1 MTTRSGKCFVPMC
14 RTGYKGAT
22 GKFSL
27 FRAPHDEN
35 LLQIWQRKIPRGD
48 RNLTSRD
55 VVCERHFTSSEIIKE
70 WNSGSISIPY
80 KRPKLKHGAIPTIFP
95 NCPSY
100 LTTAT
105 VSKRRI
111 IERHEIPSKRAKM
124 EQLENLEPVD
134 KTVEDPD
141 VIKNPFKD
149 LLDGN
154 IPFQLPPFCNFTTYG
169 EGDTKNVL
177 FSKTVIKNQKPNV
190 QHVLVNENFQLHFFV
205 NCVEVNIECNFEQIG
220 RDVNL
225 FEETLKIFMLSDICI
240 GGPKENL
247 YNVTNSRIA
256 KFDSTTSRWR
266 HNNCIYLL
274 KEKQECCIKCG
285 HLYKVSRS
293 LKSQD
298 TTKTKIPKKTVDK
311 KSLQRT
317 TRSLRLR
324 IQHILRAKAKF
335 CKIKQETWE
344 GKLNLL
350 PTKQKDMILECLN
363 LTKFKSKN
371 RRRYTANW
379 IMSCMLLYIKSTST
393 YEHLRRND
401 ILPLCSIS
409 TVRHYLRNVNIAC
422 GLDNKFFELFKKKL
436 LYKNEFQKD
445 GLLLFDEVQVKSSVT
460 VNPKTLQLDGFT
472 NFGIEDST
480 KEKKELVD
488 HALVFM
494 FSALHDSFVQ
504 PVAVYGVKGATK
516 GEILAQI
523 ILKIIIEITKAGGN
537 VRGIIC
543 DGATTNRKMWS
554 ILGISGQKNNL
565 VNSFKNPCND
575 EPIYAFSDT
584 PYLFKCVRNRMY
596 NQPHLVTPFGKILW
610 SYYEALYELDKKNPG
625 NLRVC
630 KKLSYD
636 HINPTNFL
644 KMRVKLATQIFS
656 NSVADGLTIYKERNP
671 SVIDDNVKPTI
682 QFTKFMNSLFDVL
695 NRKCYLDGIYNDS
708 KDFDILQK
716 GLQFLDEWEDLK
728 VKGYITEREGLTSN
742 TLEGLRVSI
751 QSTIDLT
758 TLLLSKGYK
767 YVATAKINQD
777 PLENLVI
784 VR

>member
-154 IPFQLPPFCNFTTYG
+154 IPFQLPPFCNFTTY
-169 EGDTKNVL
+169 
-177 FSKTVIKNQKPNV
+177 
-190 QHVLVNENFQLHFFV
+190 
-205 NCVEVNIECNFEQIG
+205 
-220 RDVNL
+220 
-225 FEETLKIFMLSDICI
+225 
-240 GGPKENL
+240 
-247 YNVTNSRIA
+247 
-256 KFDSTTSRWR
+256 
-266 HNNCIYLL
+266 
-274 KEKQECCIKCG
+274 
-285 HLYKVSRS
+285 
-293 LKSQD
+293 
-298 TTKTKIPKKTVDK
+298 
-311 KSLQRT
+311 
-317 TRSLRLR
+317 
-324 IQHILRAKAKF
+324 
-335 CKIKQETWE
+335 
-344 GKLNLL
+344 
-350 PTKQKDMILECLN
+350 
-363 LTKFKSKN
+363 
-371 RRRYTANW
+371 
-379 IMSCMLLYIKSTST
+379 
-393 YEHLRRND
+393 
-401 ILPLCSIS
+401 
-409 TVRHYLRNVNIAC
+409 
-422 GLDNKFFELFKKKL
+422 
-436 LYKNEFQKD
+436 
-445 GLLLFDEVQVKSSVT
+445 

-777 PLENLVI
+777 PLEV
-784 VR
+784 VY